1 MGRGAFRP
9 PRTGRERNDF
19 TVCVVPALLAVTR
32 VAVVARE
39 RAERSEQLPSLVFA
53 PRAALP
59 TRGVP
64 DEPDWDWGG
73 GAKPFLLLWAMTCRR
88 SWMESLS
95 SFSTEI
101 VRLCVDTEE
110 CDLFD
115 NLVPTL
121 ALLLDLSNDVALL
134 PVETVAW
141 VALGFKEGLVSSP
154 FSEGG
159 R

>member
-1 MGRGAFRP
+1 MDIWLVLGLVLASLAVRGAFRP

-19 TVCVVPALLAVTR
+19 TVCVVAALLAVTR

-39 RAERSEQLPSLVFA
+39 RAERSEQLASLIA
-53 PRAALP
+53 PRAVLP

-95 SFSTEI
+95 SFSADI
-101 VRLCVDTEE
+101 VRLFVGTEE
-110 CDLFD
+110 CVLFD
-115 NLVPTL
+115 NLVSTL

-134 PVETVAW
+134 PVETV
-141 VALGFKEGLVSSP
+141 G
-154 FSEGG
+154 
-159 R
+159 